1 MPVQF
6 WIGLIEDLWTASFG
20 RAIFLCMDDLQ
31 QQAHALLKKSSL
43 FSNATLDR
51 VDLLAGDMST
61 RRYARLYLSDAK
73 VSTVILMLLN
83 QGKGPVRG
91 GRQDLTQDD
100 TFVQLTNFLSGN
112 GIAVPRLYLDARKEG
127 ALLVEDVGD
136 MPLWHFAFRELRDEH
151 RKVEDLLGADAVEKL
166 YRQCIDITKTL
177 QSIPEDPK
185 CIAFQRWVE
194 FEQYR
199 REIAEFAE
207 YYAKPKGIKP
217 AALKLLEN
225 AYDAIC
231 ESICSHPRKLSH
243 FDYMS
248 HNLFVTPEG
257 GIRVL
262 DFQDMCLVSPVRDI
276 VSLINDRDTDSA
288 LGKSRH
294 ARLLEYFMKELAV
307 DAAFPQRYNEYM
319 LHWDFR
325 VSGRF
330 VLLAEQRGIA
340 RYGKWIPGT
349 LRRLGRTLVRA
360 HRDIH
365 GLSDVLDMLVKLSP
379 EIREGSEDPW
389 DLPLLPRAAK

>member
-1 MPVQF
+1 
-6 WIGLIEDLWTASFG
+6 
-20 RAIFLCMDDLQ
+20 MDELTLQ
-31 QQAHALLKKSSL
+31 AQALLKKSAALSKG
-43 FSNATLDR
+43 TLDR
-51 VDLLAGDMST
+51 VDALAGDMST
-61 RRYARLYLSDAK
+61 RRYVRLHLSGAT
-73 VSTVILMLLN
+73 VPSVILMLLN

-100 TFVQLTNFLSGN
+100 TFVQLSTFLADN
-112 GIAVPRLYLDARKEG
+112 GIAVPNILLDARKDG

-136 MPLWHFAFRELRDEH
+136 LPLWHFAFRELRDEH
-151 RKVEDLLGADAVEKL
+151 RRIEDALGADAVEHL
-166 YRQCIDITKTL
+166 YKQAIDITKHL
-177 QSIPEDPK
+177 QEIPEDRK

-199 REIAEFAE
+199 REISEFAE

-217 AALKLLEN
+217 AALKLLEQ

-248 HNLFVTPEG
+248 HNLFVSPQG
-257 GIRVL
+257 KIRVL

-288 LGKSRH
+288 LGKTLH
-294 ARLLEYFMKELAV
+294 GKLLSYFMQQLAV
-307 DAAFPQRYNEYM
+307 DDAFSNRYNEYL

-360 HRDIH
+360 HKNIH
-365 GLSDVLDMLVKLSP
+365 GLSDVLEMLTKLSP
-379 EIREGSEDPW
+379 EIREGTEDPW
-389 DLPLLPRAAK
+389 DLPVIATKSVYRPS